1 MPTVKTQTACSQRW
15 RLARGGVFCASVGVL
30 FFAGTSAASAQ
41 ELPKELPTRVPAQ
54 FMSYQ
59 GAPWLERA
67 ERITEEM
74 PDEML
79 AAMGLE
85 NGDVVADIGVG
96 SGYHARRMARLV
108 APTGT
113 VYGVDIQP
121 EMLEILRGHIE
132 REGLSGIVPVLSEF
146 DDPKLPESEIDW
158 ILLVDVY
165 HEFSDH
171 EAMLAKMRQA
181 LKPDGRV
188 ALVEY
193 RVEDGTG
200 DHIKPD
206 HRMSVRQVL
215 SEWNPAGFDLVE
227 LHEFLPGQHLF
238 VFQPTRGD
246 RGPDSLPV
254 IEEYDLFE
262 AVREGLVEVTATGQD
277 SETVR
282 LSIQRHGTDPIVVTF
297 PVGTYFESA
306 GRASDMVARRD
317 GAVVLRGD
325 GPTTWT
331 VLARSTY
338 RERPAPRPQDVL
350 EIQPADEHRAT
361 RNVVWQFQGISIHP
375 VLAPVI
381 EQLSLWIASENAGYD
396 ALAELA
402 STVPISTERAVALA
416 AAYTAQAGIDITAM
430 RIWTDRE
437 KFVPALT
444 DESLKRFFQARDQ
457 P

>member
-1 MPTVKTQTACSQRW
+1 MLRVKTLVC
-15 RLARGGVFCASVGVL
+15 VFVGLLLCVGL
-30 FFAGTSAASAQ
+30 SPASAQ
-41 ELPKELPTRVPAQ
+41 ELPLELPERVPAQ

-67 ERITEEM
+67 ERVAEEM

-85 NGDVVADIGVG
+85 DGDVVADIGVG
-96 SGYHARRMARLV
+96 SGFHTRRMARLV

-113 VYGVDIQP
+113 IYAVDIQP
-121 EMLEILRGHIE
+121 EMLEILRGYVE
-132 REGLSGIVPVLSEF
+132 EEGLTGIVPVLSEF
-146 DDPKLPESEIDW
+146 DDPKLPEGEIDW

-165 HEFSDH
+165 HEFSNH

-227 LHEFLPGQHLF
+227 LHEFLPGQHMF
-238 VFQPTRGD
+238 IFA
-246 RGPDSLPV
+246 PV
-254 IEEYDLFE
+254 RSTPVRNTTAVEPRSVIANYDILEALSEGRIEVI
-262 AVREGLVEVTATGQD
+262 AAGQGA
-277 SETVR
+277 ETVKLTIR
-282 LSIQRHGTDPIVVTF
+282 RIGPDPIVITF
-297 PVGTYFESA
+297 PVGTYFESES
-306 GRASDMVARRD
+306 GASDMVARRD
-317 GAVVLRGD
+317 GAVVLRED
-325 GPTTWT
+325 GPESWT
-331 VLARSTY
+331 VLARRVHRT
-338 RERPAPRPQDVL
+338 RPVPQPQERFEIRPAY
-350 EIQPADEHRAT
+350 EHRAT
-361 RNVVWQFQGISIHP
+361 RNVVWQFQGMNLGP

-381 EQLSLWIASENAGYD
+381 EQLALWIASENAGYD
-396 ALAELA
+396 DLAEHA
-402 STVPISTERAVALA
+402 SAVPIPAERVVALA
-416 AAYTAQAGIDITAM
+416 AAYTSSAGIDITLK

-444 DESLKRFFQARDQ
+444 DESLRRFFEARQ
-457 P
+457 N

>member
-1 MPTVKTQTACSQRW
+1 MLRMKTAMC
-15 RLARGGVFCASVGVL
+15 GCVGL
-30 FFAGTSAASAQ
+30 LLCLGLSPASAQ
-41 ELPKELPTRVPAQ
+41 ELPLELPDRVPAQ

-67 ERITEEM
+67 ERVAEEM

-79 AAMGLE
+79 AAMGLQD
-85 NGDVVADIGVG
+85 GDVVADIGVG

-132 REGLSGIVPVLSEF
+132 REGLTGIVPILSEF
-146 DDPKLPESEIDW
+146 DDPKLPEGEIDW

-165 HEFSDH
+165 HEFSNH
-171 EAMLAKMRQA
+171 QAMLAKMREA

-206 HRMSVRQVL
+206 HRMSIRQVL
-215 SEWNPAGFDLVE
+215 SEWTPAGFDLVE

-238 VFQPTRGD
+238 VFQP
-246 RGPDSLPV
+246 DSGTSGNEPRSV
-254 IEEYDLFE
+254 IAEYDLLE
-262 AVREGLVEVTATGQD
+262 AVRDGRVEVSVAGQD
-277 SETVR
+277 AETVSLMIR
-282 LSIQRHGTDPIVVTF
+282 RTQPETMVITF
-297 PVGTYFESA
+297 PVGTYFESD

-317 GAVVLRGD
+317 GAIVLRD
-325 GPTTWT
+325 DSPETWS
-331 VLARSTY
+331 VLARKVHRT
-338 RERPAPRPQDVL
+338 RPVPQAQDGFQ
-350 EIQPADEHRAT
+350 IRPADERRAT
-361 RNVVWQFQGISIHP
+361 RNVVWHFQGINLNPGIAS
-375 VLAPVI
+375 VI
-381 EQLSLWIASENAGYD
+381 EQLALWIASENAGYD
-396 ALAELA
+396 DLVEHALGA
-402 STVPISTERAVALA
+402 PIPTEQAVALA
-416 AAYTAQAGIDITAM
+416 AAYTSIAGIDIAM
-430 RIWTDRE
+430 KQIWADRE

-444 DESLKRFFQARDQ
+444 DESLKRFFEGR
-457 P
+457 